1 MIMWGQPHSKNR
13 VGAFQI
19 SYLMCFWLLYG
30 AQTKQTKLPIFISYH
45 LML

>member
-1 MIMWGQPHSKNR
+1 MIMWGQAYSKNQ

-19 SYLMCFWLLYG
+19 SYLMLFLALYG
-30 AQTKQTKLPIFISYH
+30 AQTKQTKFPIFISYH